1 MARQREI
8 ESFSLLCDTLDLLLC
23 DTLPNIP
30 HKHLQL
36 DKGCIVVSTLTAVNG
51 KFTLY
56 LYNERFDTLVDQT
69 EVSDLTQLFDQ
80 LYTWGDC

>member
-8 ESFSLLCDTLDLLLC
+8 DSFSLLCDTLDLLLC

-36 DKGCIVVSTLTAVNG
+36 DKGCIVVSTLMATNG

-56 LYNERFDTLVDQT
+56 LYNERFDTLVDQNQ
-69 EVSDLTQLFDQ
+69 VSDLTQLFDQ
-80 LYTWGDC
+80 LCTWGDY